1 VIANDIMGYF
11 NNGITH
17 SVIYNSTRKTK
28 CKHHFHII
36 TILLEGSE
44 IGDRLYSCFAGDSLS
59 FFFFFFFHCPK
70 ICFCIF
76 FIFIFKCLYLV
87 IEYFSKYILALF
99 GFVLGGYPKVFF

>member
-59 FFFFFFFHCPK
+59 FFFFFFSFTVQK
-70 ICFCIF
+70 YAFAF
-76 FIFIFKCLYLV
+76 F
-87 IEYFSKYILALF
+87 LF
-99 GFVLGGYPKVFF
+99 LFLNVCTLS